1 MIKQLCIFSLLFCFS
16 QCVIAQQISGKAFYT
31 AMVTVEKPK
40 LTPKQMENPQM
51 RELATQLEKPFTD
64 EFVLEFTQD
73 ESEFRKLPKLEKPD
87 PKKGRIS
94 ISMSVMGDE
103 EVLYKNIQE
112 DRYLNEKELYNKKFL
127 IDDKLEVRK
136 WELSKET
143 KSIGDYVCFKATYVP
158 YGEDA
163 PRLRSGNDGKDEEII
178 AWYTPQ
184 IPIKNGPKDYD
195 GLPGLILELQDGNL
209 KFLCT
214 KIVLNPEEKV
224 VITKP
229 TKGKKVSQKEF
240 KAIVDKKNEEMM
252 ENFKSRK
259 RRRD

>member
-1 MIKQLCIFSLLFCFS
+1 MIKQLYIFSLLFCFS
-16 QCVIAQQISGKAFYT
+16 HCVIAQQISGKAFYT
-31 AMVTVEKPK
+31 AMMTVEKPK

-51 RELATQLEKPFTD
+51 RELAAQLEKPFTD

-87 PKKGRIS
+87 PKKGKIS

-103 EVLYKNIQE
+103 EVLYKNIRE

-158 YGEDA
+158 PGEDT
-163 PRLRSGNDGKDEEII
+163 PRLRSGTDGKDKEII

-184 IPIKNGPKDYD
+184 IPIKNGPAEYD
-195 GLPGLILELQDGNL
+195 GLPGLILEVHEGRK
-209 KFLCT
+209 KFVCT
-214 KIVLNPEEKV
+214 KIVINPQEP
-224 VITKP
+224 IAILP
-229 TKGKKVSQKEF
+229 PSKGKRVDQEEF
-240 KAIVDKKNEEMM
+240 DAILKKKSTEMM
-252 ENFKSRK
+252 ENFKTGK
-259 RRRD
+259 RRD